1 MDVPGTE
8 AVLVERPFFVIAARP
23 EGTLPFSSLAVHE
36 TVATGTEE
44 AFVLPVPAEGGPGL
58 RGLVSVTGG
67 TGEGT
72 RPEGFVGIL
81 PEGGP
86 AETVAV
92 GTADIAAGGLVPL
105 VIEAGEG
112 RRAVFPEGAAA
123 LVPGGQAVSAA
134 ALVAPA
140 LGGVFPAGLA
150 AVAFAR
156 ILSIGMAAAFGHA
169 AEIGHQDAVLAQAVG
184 IAAGHID
191 LFPVLVAAAVIHGRG
206 DAARRGDE
214 TLGLLRAPVALLQPA
229 GQLVHVLVRTAG
241 EGAHHVG
248 HHILL
253 ASGPTAL
260 LHEALE
266 EGLED
271 FHARLAHQVQHA
283 GGAVLRGHLEL
294 AAGEFAGIG
303 RQGLRIVEGQV
314 GAHAAGHAHLPHAG
328 QGRHLAQQA
337 HMLHLRSDEGLADRG
352 VTAAA
357 AAAAGR
363 RPRAGLRPGGRGV
376 VQGAVGLPHVG
387 SGAAHV
393 GDGHLAATGLGHQ
406 RAGLGQ
412 DGLLAAGADAAPLV
426 QGQRAEGT
434 AAAAAAMAGDAGAQ
448 HLVGRDG
455 LAVAGMGRAGVG
467 QRVDL
472 VHLFR
477 GQGPG
482 RGRQHQGAVAHHL
495 LGPGVLAV
503 HLLLQH
509 LGQAQQL
516 RGLGLHGLV
525 GGQLHARQV
534 EPFFGQVHGDVVL
547 VHFGQPG
554 RAVDAVQALAFG
566 QTAGAFQHG
575 QLAHAVDEQV
585 GLGVQQDGAAQAVG
599 PEIVMGGAAQRGLDA
614 AQDHRQAGEGLTGQV
629 GIDQTGAV
637 GTRAGLAA
645 GGVGII
651 VALFAEGRV
660 VGQHGVQRARADARE
675 KPGTAHDQQVIGRL
689 PAGLGH
695 DAHAET
701 VGHQPAAQQHGP
713 EGRVVHIG
721 VAVDQQHVQF
731 LPAQGLHL
739 GAAHGQE
746 AGLTVH
752 PRVLERLV
760 AGPGAGAGIAA
771 IRGTPGTREVP
782 GRAASVTGAVF
793 TAGTAVPERRFVAF
807 LALETGTVGRLR
819 AGGRTR
825 AERTGRGVGGADVGI
840 GGRGSAPGLGEEGHG
855 FPLAAWGRHMEGMK
869 GQKGGTAVPWKGE
882 RPAGTRGR
890 SP

>member
-1 MDVPGTE
+1 MAVLPFVAVAVVEAPGTE
-8 AVLVERPFFVIAARP
+8 AVLAERPAVIVTARP
-23 EGTLPFSSLAVHE
+23 EGTPAFFAIAIHE
-36 TVATGTEE
+36 TVATGTEGTF
-44 AFVLPVPAEGGPGL
+44 ALTIPAEGRAGL
-58 RGLVSVTGG
+58 RGLVAVTGG
-67 TGEGT
+67 IGEGT
-72 RPEGFVGIL
+72 RAEGLVHIL
-81 PEGGP
+81 PEAGL

-92 GTADIAAGGLVPL
+92 GMAEIAAGRTLPL

-112 RRAVFPEGAAA
+112 RLAVFPEVAAA
-123 LVPGGQAVSAA
+123 LVPGGQTVSAA
-134 ALVAPA
+134 AFVAPA

-150 AVAFAR
+150 VVAFAR
-156 ILSIGMAAAFGHA
+156 ILGIGMAAAFGHA

-191 LFPVLVAAAVIHGRG
+191 LFPILVAAAVIHGRG

-214 TLGLLRAPVALLQPA
+214 ALGLLRAPVTLLQPA

-253 ASGPTAL
+253 ASGQTAL

-283 GGAVLRGHLEL
+283 GGAVFRGHLEL

-303 RQGLRIVEGQV
+303 RQGLGIVEGQV
-314 GAHAAGHAHLPHAG
+314 GTHAAGHAHLPHAG

-337 HMLHLRSDEGLADRG
+337 HMLHLRGDEGLADRG

-363 RPRAGLRPGGRGV
+363 RPRTGLRLGGRGV
-376 VQGAVGLPHVG
+376 IQGAMGLPHVG
-387 SGAAHV
+387 RGAAHV
-393 GDGHLAATGLGHQ
+393 GDGHLTAAGLGHQ
-406 RAGLGQ
+406 LAGLGQ
-412 DGLLAAGADAAPLV
+412 DGFLAAGADAASLM

-434 AAAAAAMAGDAGAQ
+434 AAATAAMAGDAGAQ

-467 QRVDL
+467 QGVDL

-477 GQGPG
+477 GQGAG

-503 HLLLQH
+503 HLLFQH
-509 LGQAQQL
+509 LGQAQQF

-525 GGQLHARQV
+525 GGQLHARQI
-534 EPFFGQVHGDVVL
+534 EPFFGQIHGDVVL
-547 VHFGQPG
+547 VHLGQPG
-554 RAVDAVQALAFG
+554 RAVDTVQALAFG

-575 QLAHAVDEQV
+575 QFAHAVDEQV
-585 GLGVQQDGAAQAVG
+585 GLGIQQDGAAQAVG
-599 PEIVMGGAAQRGLDA
+599 PEIVMGGAAQRSLDA
-614 AQDHRQAGEGLTGQV
+614 AQDHRQAGEGLAGQV

-637 GTRAGLAA
+637 GTRTGLAA

-651 VALFAEGRV
+651 MALFAEGRV
-660 VGQHGVQRARADARE
+660 VGQHGVQRACADAHE
-675 KPGTAHDQQVIGRL
+675 KPGTAHDQQVVGRL

-695 DAHAET
+695 DAHAEA

-739 GAAHGQE
+739 GAVHGQE
-746 AGLTVH
+746 AGLAVH

-771 IRGTPGTREVP
+771 VRGASGAREGP
-782 GRAASVTGAVF
+782 GRAAPVTGTVF
-793 TAGTAVPERRFVAF
+793 TAGTVVPGRKFVTF
-807 LALETGTVGRLR
+807 LALEAGTVGRLR

-840 GGRGSAPGLGEEGHG
+840 GGRGAAPGLGEEGHG
-855 FPLAAWGRHMEGMK
+855 FPLAALGRHTDGVK
-869 GQKGGTAVPWKGE
+869 D
-882 RPAGTRGR
+882 
-890 SP
+890 

>member
-1 MDVPGTE
+1 MGKGAGTLPGVLAFVAVTVVEVPGTE
-8 AVLVERPFFVIAARP
+8 AVLAERTPLVIAART
-23 EGTLPFSSLAVHE
+23 EGTLPFFSIAAHE
-36 TVATGTEE
+36 TVATGTEGT
-44 AFVLPVPAEGGPGL
+44 FVLTLPAEGGAGL
-58 RGLVSVTGG
+58 RGLVTVTGG
-67 TGEGT
+67 IGEGAG
-72 RPEGFVGIL
+72 PEGLVRIL
-81 PEGGP
+81 LEAGF

-92 GTADIAAGGLVPL
+92 GTAEIAAGSLVPL
-105 VIEAGEG
+105 AVETGKG
-112 RRAVFPEGAAA
+112 RLAVFPEVAAA
-123 LVPGGQAVSAA
+123 FVPGSQAVSAA
-134 ALVAPA
+134 AFVAPA

-150 AVAFAR
+150 AVTFVR
-156 ILSIGMAAAFGHA
+156 ILSIGMSAAFGHT
-169 AEIGHQDAVLAQAVG
+169 AEVGHQDAVLAQAVG

-191 LFPVLVAAAVIHGRG
+191 LLAVLVAAAVIHGRG

-214 TLGLLRAPVALLQPA
+214 ALGLLRAPVAFLQPA
-229 GQLVHVLVRTAG
+229 GQLVHVLVRAAG

-253 ASGPTAL
+253 APGQTAL
-260 LHEALE
+260 FHEALE

-271 FHARLAHQVQHA
+271 SHARLAHQVQHA
-283 GGAVLRGHLEL
+283 GGAVFRGHLEL

-303 RQGLRIVEGQV
+303 RQGLGIVEGQV

-337 HMLHLRSDEGLADRG
+337 HMLHLRGDEGLADRG

-363 RPRAGLRPGGRGV
+363 RPRAGLRLGGHGV
-376 VQGAVGLPHVG
+376 VQGAVGLPHIG
-387 SGAAHV
+387 RGAAYV

-406 RAGLGQ
+406 LAGLGQ
-412 DGLLAAGADAAPLV
+412 DGLLAAGADAAPLM

-434 AAAAAAMAGDAGAQ
+434 AAATAAMAGDAGAQ

-467 QRVDL
+467 QGVDL

-482 RGRQHQGAVAHHL
+482 RRRQHQGAVAHHL

-503 HLLLQH
+503 HLLFQH
-509 LGQAQQL
+509 LGQAQQF

-525 GGQLHARQV
+525 RGQLHARQV
-534 EPFFGQVHGDVVL
+534 EPFLGQIHGDVVL
-547 VHFGQPG
+547 VHLGQPG

-585 GLGVQQDGAAQAVG
+585 GLGIQQDGAAQAVG
-599 PEIVMGGAAQRGLDA
+599 PEIIMGGAAQRGLDA

-637 GTRAGLAA
+637 GTRTGLAA
-645 GGVGII
+645 GGVGIV

-660 VGQHGVQRARADARE
+660 VGQHGVQRAGADAHE
-675 KPGTAHDQQVIGRL
+675 KPGTAHDQQVVGRL

-695 DAHAET
+695 DAHTEA

-721 VAVDQQHVQF
+721 IAVDQQHVQF

-746 AGLTVH
+746 AGLAVH
-752 PRVLERLV
+752 PRILERLV
-760 AGPGAGAGIAA
+760 ALPGAGAGIAA
-771 IRGTPGTREVP
+771 VCGTPGTGKVP
-782 GRAASVTGAVF
+782 GRTAPVTRAVF
-793 TAGTAVPERRFVAF
+793 TAGTVVPGRKFVTF
-807 LALETGTVGRLR
+807 PTLEAGTVGRLR
-819 AGGRTR
+819 AGERTR

-855 FPLAAWGRHMEGMK
+855 FPLAA
-869 GQKGGTAVPWKGE
+869 
-882 RPAGTRGR
+882 
-890 SP
+890 

>member
-1 MDVPGTE
+1 MAGC
-8 AVLVERPFFVIAARP
+8 
-23 EGTLPFSSLAVHE
+23 TL
-36 TVATGTEE
+36 
-44 AFVLPVPAEGGPGL
+44 
-58 RGLVSVTGG
+58 
-67 TGEGT
+67 
-72 RPEGFVGIL
+72 
-81 PEGGP
+81 
-86 AETVAV
+86 
-92 GTADIAAGGLVPL
+92 PL

-112 RRAVFPEGAAA
+112 RLAVFPEVAAA
-123 LVPGGQAVSAA
+123 FVPGGQAVSTAA
-134 ALVAPA
+134 FVAPA
-140 LGGVFPAGLA
+140 LGGVLPGLA
-150 AVAFAR
+150 AVAFALV
-156 ILSIGMAAAFGHA
+156 LSAVMAAAFGHT

-191 LFPVLVAAAVIHGRG
+191 LFAVLVAAAVVHGRG

-214 TLGLLRAPVALLQPA
+214 ALGLLRAPVALLQPA
-229 GQLVHVLVRTAG
+229 GQLVHVLVRAAG

-253 ASGPTAL
+253 APGQTAL

-271 FHARLAHQVQHA
+271 FHARLAHQVQHT
-283 GGAVLRGHLEL
+283 GGTMFRGHLEL

-314 GAHAAGHAHLPHAG
+314 GAHAAGHTHLPHTG
-328 QGRHLAQQA
+328 QGRHLAQQS
-337 HMLHLRSDEGLADRG
+337 HMLHLRGDEGLADRG
-352 VTAAA
+352 IAAAA

-363 RPRAGLRPGGRGV
+363 RPRAGLRLGGRGV
-376 VQGAVGLPHVG
+376 VQGAMGLPHVG
-387 SGAAHV
+387 RGAAHV

-406 RAGLGQ
+406 LAGLGQ

-434 AAAAAAMAGDAGAQ
+434 AAATAAMAGDAGAQ

-455 LAVAGMGRAGVG
+455 LAVAGMGRAGIG

-482 RGRQHQGAVAHHL
+482 RRRQHQGAVAHHL
-495 LGPGVLAV
+495 LRPGVLAV
-503 HLLLQH
+503 HLLFQH

-534 EPFFGQVHGDVVL
+534 EPFLGQIHGDVVL
-547 VHFGQPG
+547 VHLGQPG

-566 QTAGAFQHG
+566 QTAGAFQDG

-660 VGQHGVQRARADARE
+660 VGQHGVQRARADAHE
-675 KPGTAHDQQVIGRL
+675 KPGTAHDQQVVGRL

-713 EGRVVHIG
+713 EGRVIHIG

-746 AGLTVH
+746 AGLAVH

-760 AGPGAGAGIAA
+760 AGPGAGAGSAA
-771 IRGTPGTREVP
+771 V
-782 GRAASVTGAVF
+782 VTGPLF
-793 TAGTAVPERRFVAF
+793 TAGTVVPERRFITS
-807 LALETGTVGRLR
+807 LALEAGTVGRLR
-819 AGGRTR
+819 TGGRTR
-825 AERTGRGVGGADVGI
+825 TERTGRGVGGADVGI

-855 FPLAAWGRHMEGMK
+855 FPLAALGRHTDGVKMSKGRHRGAVEG
-869 GQKGGTAVPWKGE
+869 GAPGRDAPLTVTWK
-882 RPAGTRGR
+882 AA
-890 SP
+890 

>member
-1 MDVPGTE
+1 MEAPGTE
-8 AVLVERPFFVIAARP
+8 AVLAER
-23 EGTLPFSSLAVHE
+23 LAVI
-36 TVATGTEE
+36 V
-44 AFVLPVPAEGGPGL
+44 
-58 RGLVSVTGG
+58 RSS
-67 TGEGT
+67 
-72 RPEGFVGIL
+72 R
-81 PEGGP
+81 
-86 AETVAV
+86 
-92 GTADIAAGGLVPL
+92 
-105 VIEAGEG
+105 GEG
-112 RRAVFPEGAAA
+112 RLAVFPEVAAA
-123 LVPGGQAVSAA
+123 LVPAGQAVSTATF
-134 ALVAPA
+134 VAPA
-140 LGGVFPAGLA
+140 FGGVFPAGTA
-150 AVAFAR
+150 GMAFAC
-156 ILSIGMAAAFGHA
+156 ILRAGMAAVFGHA
-169 AEIGHQDAVLAQAVG
+169 AEIGHQNAVLAQAVG
-184 IAAGHID
+184 VAAGNID
-191 LFPVLVAAAVIHGRG
+191 LFPGLVAAAVVHGRG

-214 TLGLLRAPVALLQPA
+214 TLRLLRAPVALLQPA

-253 ASGPTAL
+253 ASGQTAL

-266 EGLED
+266 ECLED

-283 GGAVLRGHLEL
+283 GGAVFRGHLEL
-294 AAGEFAGIG
+294 AAGEFAGVG

-337 HMLHLRSDEGLADRG
+337 HMLHLRGDEGLADRR

-363 RPRAGLRPGGRGV
+363 RPRTGLRLGGRGV
-376 VQGAVGLPHVG
+376 IQGAMGLPHVG
-387 SGAAHV
+387 RGAAHV
-393 GDGHLAATGLGHQ
+393 GNGHLAATGLGHQ
-406 RAGLGQ
+406 LAGLGQ
-412 DGLLAAGADAAPLV
+412 DGSLTAGADAASLM

-434 AAAAAAMAGDAGAQ
+434 AAATAAMAGDAGAQ

-467 QRVDL
+467 QGVDL

-477 GQGPG
+477 GQGAG

-509 LGQAQQL
+509 LGQAQQF
-516 RGLGLHGLV
+516 RGFGLHGLV
-525 GGQLHARQV
+525 RGQLHARQV
-534 EPFFGQVHGDVVL
+534 EPFFGQIHGDVVL
-547 VHFGQPG
+547 VNFGQPG

-566 QTAGAFQHG
+566 QTTGAFQHG

-585 GLGVQQDGAAQAVG
+585 GLGVQQDGTAQAVG

-614 AQDHRQAGEGLTGQV
+614 AQDHRQAGECLTGQV

-637 GTRAGLAA
+637 GTRTGPAA
-645 GGVGII
+645 GGVGI
-651 VALFAEGRV
+651 VMALFAEGRV
-660 VGQHGVQRARADARE
+660 VGQHGVQRARADAHE
-675 KPGTAHDQQVIGRL
+675 KPGTAHDQQVVGRL

-695 DAHAET
+695 DAHAEA

-713 EGRVVHIG
+713 EGRMIHIG

-746 AGLTVH
+746 AGLAVH

-760 AGPGAGAGIAA
+760 AGPGAGTGIAA
-771 IRGTPGTREVP
+771 LRRTPGTGEVP
-782 GRAASVTGAVF
+782 GRAAPVAGPVF
-793 TAGTAVPERRFVAF
+793 TTRTVVPERRFVTF
-807 LALETGTVGRLR
+807 PALEAGTAGRLR
-819 AGGRTR
+819 ACGRMR
-825 AERTGRGVGGADVGI
+825 AERTGRGVGGADAGV
-840 GGRGSAPGLGEEGHG
+840 GGRGAAPGLGEEGHG
-855 FPLAAWGRHMEGMK
+855 FPLAVLGRHSDGVK
-869 GQKGGTAVPWKGE
+869 GRKDGTAVP
-882 RPAGTRGR
+882 
-890 SP
+890 